1 MACSKI
7 LGLSSKGKQNNGPED
22 LYVLIP
28 GTHKY
33 YLMQQKTLYNVMKN
47 LDEEV
52 SLDYLDGRN
61 LIPWALRSEN
71 LPQLWSEGDTTM
83 DRGAERY
90 SVKRNLTCHCWL

>member
-1 MACSKI
+1 MAPKI
-7 LGLSSKGKQNNGPED
+7 S
-22 LYVLIP
+22 VLIP